1 QVHQHGDQSTKM
13 QEISELL
20 VAAGYFRA
28 RIKGLSPFDK
38 IVGGLAWGIE
48 LCAVDIDVD
57 LPFNEN
63 LNIGQKIALT
73 EKIVRVLPKM
83 KCPHRIEPH
92 QIQGLDFEHIFP
104 VVQWLVKKAIETKA
118 ETEDIHREYAVY
130 LFEKVHGDTPQET
143 LLKMTVGNCLQCHF
157 KIRYRPR
164 RRYRH
169 HARHTLRSEELQVE
183 ATLLEY
189 GTGMMR
195 QPTAAGDAGADARQV
210 WLWLVGQIIRADQ
223 RPCHVTRVSR
233 RHETRAFRMVFLTFL
248 GEASP
253 NQFPITGFIK
263 KLLST
268 EGGNLSSSYHA
279 EVLLQEA
286 REATRR
292 IAEGVGDQEPQLA
305 RLCALL
311 RLGGELSDQEAR
323 FRQHCHQ
330 EMERLQADLA
340 AITPEVLLQEAR
352 EATRRIAEGVGD
364 QEPQL
369 ARLCALL
376 RLGGELSDQEARFR
390 QHCHQE
396 MERLQAD
403 LAAITPG
410 GADGG
415 TALPAADPED
425 READAQCQRDR
436 DRLQRMRL
444 LLAKKNREI
453 AATQRK
459 IDEVPSRAELSQY
472 QRRFIELYTQV
483 AATHRE
489 TKQFYTLYNTLD
501 DIRMYLDKE
510 VRIFGTLTTTSSRA
524 MTTPAT
530 RDQFLAQFEHI
541 VEGVKQNRLKVEK
554 KRQEAKMSR
563 DRLHDH
569 FLELVDKQRLYFRT
583 VKEFKEEC
591 RKNEVLVGKLKES
604 SAK

>member
-1 QVHQHGDQSTKM
+1 M

-130 LFEKVHGDTPQET
+130 LFEKAHGDAPQENAASKASMYPGFPT
-143 LLKMTVGNCLQCHF
+143 AYAALQE
-157 KIRYRPR
+157 RYRPR

-189 GTGMMR
+189 GSGTR
-195 QPTAAGDAGADARQV
+195 RPVAAGDAGADTRQETEV
-210 WLWLVGQIIRADQ
+210 LLSDMAPLATAEGRLTSKAVGNLVQMQAAEMREIEGDYESKPLLQIPGA
-223 RPCHVTRVSR
+223 S
-233 RHETRAFRMVFLTFL
+233 RHER
-248 GEASP
+248 
-253 NQFPITGFIK
+253 
-263 KLLST
+263 LLSSVKRQLESKQQLLQQSQDRLEKLREEYELRQK
-268 EGGNLSSSYHA
+268 EGKEA

-311 RLGGELSDQEAR
+311 RLGGELSDQESR

-340 AITPEVLLQEAR
+340 AIA
-352 EATRRIAEGVGD
+352 
-364 QEPQL
+364 
-369 ARLCALL
+369 
-376 RLGGELSDQEARFR
+376 
-390 QHCHQE
+390 
-396 MERLQAD
+396 
-403 LAAITPG
+403 PG
-410 GADGG
+410 GIEGG

-510 VRIFGTLTTTSSRA
+510 VRIGDSAVLGRGLQHLCIRCFKVEPYEPDFKQFQKAKKSRLVLSS
-524 MTTPAT
+524 
-530 RDQFLAQFEHI
+530 Q
-541 VEGVKQNRLKVEK
+541 VEK

-563 DRLHDH
+563 DRLHDQ

>member
-1 QVHQHGDQSTKM
+1 MRSRHRQTMDTVFKEAHQHGDQSTKM

-130 LFEKVHGDTPQET
+130 LFEKVHGDTPQANAASKT
-143 LLKMTVGNCLQCHF
+143 SLYPGFPTAYAALQE
-157 KIRYRPR
+157 RYRPR

-189 GTGMMR
+189 GTGMTR
-195 QPTAAGDAGADARQV
+195 QPTAAGDAGADARQETEALLSDMAPLATAEGRLTSKAV
-210 WLWLVGQIIRADQ
+210 GNLVQMQAAEMREIKGDYESKPMLQIPGA
-223 RPCHVTRVSR
+223 S
-233 RHETRAFRMVFLTFL
+233 RHER
-248 GEASP
+248 
-253 NQFPITGFIK
+253 
-263 KLLST
+263 LLSSVKRQL
-268 EGGNLSSSYHA
+268 ESKQQ
-279 EVLLQEA
+279 LLQQSQDRLEKLREEYELRQKEGKEA
-286 REATRR
+286 
-292 IAEGVGDQEPQLA
+292 
-305 RLCALL
+305 
-311 RLGGELSDQEAR
+311 
-323 FRQHCHQ
+323 
-330 EMERLQADLA
+330 
-340 AITPEVLLQEAR
+340 EVLLQEAR

-510 VRIFGTLTTTSSRA
+510 IGLLNSILENFSEA

>member
-1 QVHQHGDQSTKM
+1 
-13 QEISELL
+13 
-20 VAAGYFRA
+20 
-28 RIKGLSPFDK
+28 
-38 IVGGLAWGIE
+38 
-48 LCAVDIDVD
+48 
-57 LPFNEN
+57 
-63 LNIGQKIALT
+63 
-73 EKIVRVLPKM
+73 M

-104 VVQWLVKKAIETKA
+104 VVQE
-118 ETEDIHREYAVY
+118 
-130 LFEKVHGDTPQET
+130 
-143 LLKMTVGNCLQCHF
+143 
-157 KIRYRPR
+157 RYRPR

-189 GTGMMR
+189 GTGMTR
-195 QPTAAGDAGADARQV
+195 QPTAAGDAGADARQGRLTSKAV
-210 WLWLVGQIIRADQ
+210 GNLVQMQAAEMREIKGDYESKPMLQIPGA
-223 RPCHVTRVSR
+223 S
-233 RHETRAFRMVFLTFL
+233 RHER
-248 GEASP
+248 
-253 NQFPITGFIK
+253 
-263 KLLST
+263 LLSSVKRQL
-268 EGGNLSSSYHA
+268 ESKQQ
-279 EVLLQEA
+279 LLQQSQDRLEKLREEYELRQKEGKEA
-286 REATRR
+286 
-292 IAEGVGDQEPQLA
+292 
-305 RLCALL
+305 
-311 RLGGELSDQEAR
+311 
-323 FRQHCHQ
+323 
-330 EMERLQADLA
+330 
-340 AITPEVLLQEAR
+340 EVLLQEAR

-510 VRIFGTLTTTSSRA
+510 IGLLNSILENFSEA

-583 VKEFKEEC
+583 VKEFKEVRNAGAAPPTKPSTLSTVAGRTLE
-591 RKNEVLVGKLKES
+591 RGALVLGKKR
-604 SAK
+604 AQRG

>member
-1 QVHQHGDQSTKM
+1 MDTVFKEAHQHGDQSTKM
-13 QEISELL
+13 QEINELL

-130 LFEKVHGDTPQET
+130 LFEKVHGDTPQANAASKT
-143 LLKMTVGNCLQCHF
+143 SLYPGFPTAYAALQE
-157 KIRYRPR
+157 RYRPR

-189 GTGMMR
+189 GTGMTR
-195 QPTAAGDAGADARQV
+195 RPTAAGDAGADARQETEV
-210 WLWLVGQIIRADQ
+210 LLSDMAPLATAEGRLTSKAVGNLVQMQAAEMREIKGDYESKPMLQIPGA
-223 RPCHVTRVSR
+223 S
-233 RHETRAFRMVFLTFL
+233 RHER
-248 GEASP
+248 
-253 NQFPITGFIK
+253 
-263 KLLST
+263 LLSSVKRQLESKQQLLQQSQDRLEKLREEYELRQK
-268 EGGNLSSSYHA
+268 EGKEA

-323 FRQHCHQ
+323 FRQHCHE

-340 AITPEVLLQEAR
+340 AIA
-352 EATRRIAEGVGD
+352 
-364 QEPQL
+364 
-369 ARLCALL
+369 
-376 RLGGELSDQEARFR
+376 
-390 QHCHQE
+390 
-396 MERLQAD
+396 
-403 LAAITPG
+403 PG

-415 TALPAADPED
+415 TALPATDPED

-510 VRIFGTLTTTSSRA
+510 IGLLNSILENFSEA

>member
-104 VVQWLVKKAIETKA
+104 VVQVRVNAKTRDTDRVFMLAKRKGICDTSVMSIALLQCARAVREAHSADINKSAMAKFKNIQSCLKLQVFKIEVECLCGPQRVSGPPFENHCYSPKPKFSDIYFVRKISGRLTSKA
-118 ETEDIHREYAVY
+118 
-130 LFEKVHGDTPQET
+130 
-143 LLKMTVGNCLQCHF
+143 VGNLVQMQAAEMREIKGDYESKPMLQ
-157 KIRYRPR
+157 IP
-164 RRYRH
+164 
-169 HARHTLRSEELQVE
+169 
-183 ATLLEY
+183 
-189 GTGMMR
+189 
-195 QPTAAGDAGADARQV
+195 GA
-210 WLWLVGQIIRADQ
+210 
-223 RPCHVTRVSR
+223 S
-233 RHETRAFRMVFLTFL
+233 RHER
-248 GEASP
+248 
-253 NQFPITGFIK
+253 
-263 KLLST
+263 LLSSVKRQL
-268 EGGNLSSSYHA
+268 ESKQQ
-279 EVLLQEA
+279 LLQQSQDRLEKLREEYELRQKEGKEA
-286 REATRR
+286 
-292 IAEGVGDQEPQLA
+292 
-305 RLCALL
+305 
-311 RLGGELSDQEAR
+311 
-323 FRQHCHQ
+323 
-330 EMERLQADLA
+330 
-340 AITPEVLLQEAR
+340 EVLLQEAR

-510 VRIFGTLTTTSSRA
+510 IGLLNSILENFSEA

-583 VKEFKEEC
+583 VKEFKE
-591 RKNEVLVGKLKES
+591 
-604 SAK
+604 